1 MIKIHNLSKEAFN
14 ICDKILPEGWYAKD
28 YLIEEA
34 DTYNISL
41 SPTVQI
47 TKPAEEDKIYL
58 TYNPELK
65 TAVLDFSDF
74 STVTII

>member
-1 MIKIHNLSKEAFN
+1 MIKIHNLSKEAFK
-14 ICDKILPEGWYAKD
+14 ICNAILPEGWYAKD

-41 SPTVQI
+41 SPAVQI
-47 TKPAEEDKIYL
+47 TKPAEEDRIYL